1 MPASPSSS
9 LLGSWAD
16 TFIFSWYVMVPLMF
30 CSIISLAII
39 LERIFSLRIG
49 VVIKPEL
56 ARAIHELSYGGK
68 TTLIEQLSVDEDTA
82 LSRLVRACLMYTS
95 WPKDENA
102 EAVQAYARREIGRLE
117 RGLVFLEV
125 ATGLGPLLGLMGTIL
140 GLIRIFGA
148 AGNSADLSAQG
159 SQIAAGIAEA
169 MYCTVAGLIVA
180 IPALIAHSLFSRHI
194 EALTIDLE
202 TLCSELLGK
211 LYTQAETTV

>member
-1 MPASPSSS
+1 M
-9 LLGSWAD
+9 LLGSWTE
-16 TFIFSWYVMVPLMF
+16 TFIFSWYVMIPLML

-39 LERIFSLRIG
+39 FERIIALRFSA
-49 VVIKPEL
+49 VVKPEL
-56 ARAIHELSYGGK
+56 ARAIHDLHYGGK
-68 TTLIEQLSVDEDTA
+68 TTLIEQESLEEDTA

-95 WPKDENA
+95 WPKNENA

-125 ATGLGPLLGLMGTIL
+125 VTGIGPLLGLLGTIL
-140 GLIRIFGA
+140 GLIRIFGS
-148 AGNSADLSAQG
+148 AGTTELSVQG
-159 SQIAAGIAEA
+159 TQIAAGIAEA

-211 LYTQAETTV
+211 LYTQAETTP

>member
-1 MPASPSSS
+1 M
-9 LLGSWAD
+9 LGAWQE
-16 TFIFSWYVMVPLMF
+16 TFIFSWYVMIPLVL

-39 LERIFSLRIG
+39 LERIISLRISS
-49 VVIKPEL
+49 VLKPEL
-56 ARAIHELSYGGK
+56 VRAIHDLNYGGK

-102 EAVQAYARREIGRLE
+102 DAVQAYARREIVRLE

-125 ATGLGPLLGLMGTIL
+125 VTGLGPLLGLMGTIL

-148 AGNSADLSAQG
+148 AGNAADLSAQG
-159 SQIAAGIAEA
+159 AAIAAGIAEA
-169 MYCTVAGLIVA
+169 MYCTVAGLFVA
-180 IPALIAHSLFSRHI
+180 IPALIAYSLFARHI

-211 LYTQAETTV
+211 LYTQAESTDTV

>member
-1 MPASPSSS
+1 M
-9 LLGSWAD
+9 GSWSE
-16 TFIFSWYVMVPLMF
+16 TYLVSWYVMVPLTF
-30 CSIISLAII
+30 CSIISIAII
-39 LERIFSLRIG
+39 CERIISLRLSA
-49 VVIKPEL
+49 VIKPTL
-56 ARAIHELSYGGK
+56 AKAIHDLEYGGK
-68 TTLIEQLSVDEDTA
+68 TTLIEQLSADEDTP

-140 GLIRIFGA
+140 GLIRIFSS
-148 AGNSADLSAQG
+148 AGNAADLAAQG

-211 LYTQAETTV
+211 LYTQAEAP

>member
-1 MPASPSSS
+1 MLVS
-9 LLGSWAD
+9 LQD
-16 TFIFSWYVMVPLMF
+16 TLLFSWYVMVPLML
-30 CSIISLAII
+30 CSIISIAII
-39 LERIFSLRIG
+39 FERILALRPDA
-49 VVIKPEL
+49 VIKPSL
-56 ARAIHELSYGGK
+56 ARAIHDLGYGGK
-68 TTLIEQLSVDEDTA
+68 TTRVEQESVDENTA

-102 EAVQAYARREIGRLE
+102 DAVQAYARREIVRLE

-125 ATGLGPLLGLMGTIL
+125 VTGLGPLLGLMGTIL
-140 GLIRIFGA
+140 GLIRIFSS
-148 AGNSADLSAQG
+148 AGNTADPA
-159 SQIAAGIAEA
+159 QIAAGIGEA

-211 LYTQAETTV
+211 LYTQSESSETT

>member
-1 MPASPSSS
+1 M
-9 LLGSWAD
+9 LLSWRD
-16 TFIFSWYVMVPLMF
+16 TFIFSWYVMVPLLL
-30 CSIISLAII
+30 CSVISLAII
-39 LERIFSLRIG
+39 FERILSLRANS
-49 VVIKPEL
+49 VIKPSL

-68 TTLIEQLSVDEDTA
+68 TTLVEQESVEEDTA

-95 WPKDENA
+95 WPKNENA
-102 EAVQAYARREIGRLE
+102 DAVQAYARREIVRLE

-125 ATGLGPLLGLMGTIL
+125 VTGLGPLLGLMGTIL
-140 GLIRIFGA
+140 GLIRIFGSA
-148 AGNSADLSAQG
+148 NNTADPTAIAG
-159 SQIAAGIAEA
+159 GIAEA

-211 LYTQAETTV
+211 LYTQAQVENV

>member
-1 MPASPSSS
+1 MLVS
-9 LLGSWAD
+9 LKD
-16 TFIFSWYVMVPLMF
+16 TLLFSWYVMAPLML

-39 LERIFSLRIG
+39 FERILSLRPNA
-49 VVIKPEL
+49 VIKPSL
-56 ARAIHELSYGGK
+56 ARAIHELGYGGK
-68 TTLIEQLSVDEDTA
+68 TTVIEHESIDEDTA

-102 EAVQAYARREIGRLE
+102 EAVQAYARREIVRLE

-125 ATGLGPLLGLMGTIL
+125 VTGLGPLLGLMGTIL
-140 GLIRIFGA
+140 GLIRIFGS
-148 AGNSADLSAQG
+148 AGATADPT
-159 SQIAAGIAEA
+159 QIAAGIAEA

-211 LYTQAETTV
+211 LYTQSESHD

>member
-1 MPASPSSS
+1 M
-9 LLGSWAD
+9 
-16 TFIFSWYVMVPLMF
+16 FPLTL
-30 CSIISLAII
+30 CSIVSLAII
-39 LERIFSLRIG
+39 LERIISLRVSH
-49 VVIKPEL
+49 VVKPQL
-56 ARAIHELSYGGK
+56 AKAIHDLHYGGK
-68 TTLIEQLSVDEDTA
+68 TTLIEQLSADEDTA

-102 EAVQAYARREIGRLE
+102 DAVQAYARREIIRLE

-125 ATGLGPLLGLMGTIL
+125 VTGLGPLLGLMGTIL

-148 AGNSADLSAQG
+148 AGNAADLSAQ
-159 SQIAAGIAEA
+159 SAEIAGGIAEA

-180 IPALIAHSLFSRHI
+180 IPALIAHSLFVRHI

-211 LYTQAETTV
+211 LYTQAEASDTV

>member
-1 MPASPSSS
+1 M
-9 LLGSWAD
+9 LGSFQE
-16 TFIFSWYVMVPLMF
+16 TLLFSWYVMVPLML

-39 LERIFSLRIG
+39 FERILSLRFAA
-49 VVIKPEL
+49 VIKPSL
-56 ARAIHELSYGGK
+56 ARAIHELGYGGK
-68 TTLIEQLSVDEDTA
+68 TTRVEQESVDEDTA

-102 EAVQAYARREIGRLE
+102 EAVQAYARREIVRLE

-125 ATGLGPLLGLMGTIL
+125 VTGLGPLLGLMGTIL
-140 GLIRIFGA
+140 GLIRIFGSAGHA
-148 AGNSADLSAQG
+148 AELASQST
-159 SQIAAGIAEA
+159 QIAAGIAEA

-180 IPALIAHSLFSRHI
+180 IPALIAHSLFARHI

-211 LYTQAETTV
+211 LYTQSESPETVQG

>member
-1 MPASPSSS
+1 
-9 LLGSWAD
+9 
-16 TFIFSWYVMVPLMF
+16 MVPLML

-39 LERIFSLRIG
+39 FERILSLRPNA
-49 VVIKPEL
+49 VIKPSL
-56 ARAIHELSYGGK
+56 ARAIHELGYGGK
-68 TTLIEQLSVDEDTA
+68 TTVIEHESIDEDTA

-102 EAVQAYARREIGRLE
+102 EAVQAYARREIVRLE

-125 ATGLGPLLGLMGTIL
+125 VTGLGPLLGLMGTIL
-140 GLIRIFGA
+140 GLIRIFGS
-148 AGNSADLSAQG
+148 AGATTDPT
-159 SQIAAGIAEA
+159 QIAAGIAEA

-211 LYTQAETTV
+211 LYTQSESHE

>member
-1 MPASPSSS
+1 
-9 LLGSWAD
+9 
-16 TFIFSWYVMVPLMF
+16 MVPLVI
-30 CSIISLAII
+30 CSTISLAII
-39 LERIFSLRIG
+39 FERIFSLRMSS
-49 VVIKPEL
+49 VIKPAL
-56 ARAIHELSYGGK
+56 ARAIHDLPYGGK

-102 EAVQAYARREIGRLE
+102 EAVQAYARREIVRLE
-117 RGLVFLEV
+117 RGLVFLDV

-140 GLIRIFGA
+140 GLIRIFSS
-148 AGNSADLSAQG
+148 AGHADELTTQST
-159 SQIAAGIAEA
+159 QIAAGIAEA

-180 IPALIAHSLFSRHI
+180 IPALIAHSLLSRHI

-211 LYTQAETTV
+211 LYTQSESS

>member
-1 MPASPSSS
+1 MLVS
-9 LLGSWAD
+9 LKD
-16 TFIFSWYVMVPLMF
+16 TLLFSWYVIAPLML

-39 LERIFSLRIG
+39 FERILSLRMSA
-49 VVIKPEL
+49 VIKPSL
-56 ARAIHELSYGGK
+56 ARAIHELNYGGK
-68 TTLIEQLSVDEDTA
+68 TTRVEQESVDEDTA

-102 EAVQAYARREIGRLE
+102 DAVQAYARREIVRLE

-125 ATGLGPLLGLMGTIL
+125 VTGLGPLLGLMGTIL
-140 GLIRIFGA
+140 GLIRIFSA
-148 AGNSADLSAQG
+148 AGNTTDPT
-159 SQIAAGIAEA
+159 QIAAGIAEA
-169 MYCTVAGLIVA
+169 MYCTVAGMIVA

-211 LYTQAETTV
+211 LYTQAEAPETV

>member
-1 MPASPSSS
+1 
-9 LLGSWAD
+9 
-16 TFIFSWYVMVPLMF
+16 MVPLVL

-39 LERIFSLRIG
+39 LERIISLRVK
-49 VVIKPEL
+49 VVIKPAL
-56 ARAIHELSYGGK
+56 ARAIHELHYGGK

-102 EAVQAYARREIGRLE
+102 EAVQAYARREIVRLE
-117 RGLVFLEV
+117 RGLVFLEIV
-125 ATGLGPLLGLMGTIL
+125 TGLGPLLGLMGTIL

-148 AGNSADLSAQG
+148 AGNSNDLSAQG
-159 SQIAAGIAEA
+159 ATIAAGIAEA
-169 MYCTVAGLIVA
+169 MYCTVAGLFVA
-180 IPALIAHSLFSRHI
+180 IPALIAYSLFARHI

-211 LYTQAETTV
+211 LYTQAEAGDTV

>member
-1 MPASPSSS
+1 
-9 LLGSWAD
+9 
-16 TFIFSWYVMVPLMF
+16 MVPLLF
-30 CSIISLAII
+30 CSIVSLAII
-39 LERIFSLRIG
+39 FERILALRINA
-49 VVIKPEL
+49 VIKPAL
-56 ARAIHELSYGGK
+56 ARAIHELNYGGK
-68 TTLIEQLSVDEDTA
+68 TTLVEQESVDEDTA
-82 LSRLVRACLMYTS
+82 LSRLVRACLMYAS

-102 EAVQAYARREIGRLE
+102 EAVQAYARREIVRLE

-140 GLIRIFGA
+140 GLIRIFGSAGQA
-148 AGNSADLSAQG
+148 AELSTQ
-159 SQIAAGIAEA
+159 STQIAAGIAEA

-211 LYTQAETTV
+211 IYTQSEGTDLP